1 MERSRRHR
9 CCVPRRLAPFCAV
22 ASGSPTLAAP
32 FPVQNRV
39 TTLPPPTLRP
49 PERNPRKRV
58 RPKTYSVAVYMV
70 FAIAA
75 LEIIMLISI
84 FWLRAMVV
92 PVGTIPPKAKSGP
105 SGAPYV
111 PQIAHVSTKPSAPEI
126 DAQGV
131 ARLPGL
137 GLHTTLLQV
146 PTETDKQEQVSH
158 LNEEANVFLRQNDYQ
173 SALDLLIKAEDL
185 DPRSPTTLNNLAET
199 YNLMNDPV
207 LSRAYWQR
215 IVDLGQG
222 VGTIYG
228 KAKDHVL
235 LLDSGGES
243 NPLREPS
250 TLPRQIYIASVEKSP
265 VDIRQGTPQF
275 EVRAVLKRRDANMAN
290 FDQTKLQPYV
300 IFYQQMPDGSLVPDL
315 GQRKG
320 SFEDSFLFSGGK
332 PGEPFSVN
340 YVMPVPGAP
349 GPNGTTQGQYYGF
362 VIGLYY
368 DKTLQDVRSEPSDLC
383 TRMALPQEIE

>member
-1 MERSRRHR
+1 
-9 CCVPRRLAPFCAV
+9 
-22 ASGSPTLAAP
+22 
-32 FPVQNRV
+32 
-39 TTLPPPTLRP
+39 
-49 PERNPRKRV
+49 
-58 RPKTYSVAVYMV
+58 VAVYIV
-70 FAIAA
+70 FAIAL
-75 LEIIMLISI
+75 LEVIMLISI

-92 PVGTIPPKAKSGP
+92 PVNTNPPKAKSGLA
-105 SGAPYV
+105 GAPYV
-111 PQIAHVSTKPSAPEI
+111 PHLPHVSPTPAVPEV
-126 DAQGV
+126 DNHGV

-137 GLHTTLLQV
+137 DLHAGRLNV
-146 PTETDKQEQVSH
+146 PTESDKQAQVSN
-158 LNEEANVFLRQNDYQ
+158 LNDEANVFLRQNDYQ

-199 YNLMNDPV
+199 YNLMNDSV
-207 LSRAYWQR
+207 LSRVYWQR

-250 TLPRQIYIASVEKSP
+250 SLPRQIFVSSVEKSP
-265 VDIRQGTPQF
+265 VDVRQGAAQF
-275 EVRAVLKRRDANMAN
+275 EVRAVLKRRDPNMPN
-290 FDQTKLQPYV
+290 FDQAKLQPYV

-315 GQRKG
+315 AQRKG
-320 SFEDSFLFSGGK
+320 AFEDSYLFSGGK
-332 PGEPFSVN
+332 NAEAFSVT
-340 YVMPVPGAP
+340 YIMPIPGTP
-349 GPNGTTQGQYYGF
+349 GPNGTTQGEYYGF

>member
-1 MERSRRHR
+1 M
-9 CCVPRRLAPFCAV
+9 
-22 ASGSPTLAAP
+22 
-32 FPVQNRV
+32 
-39 TTLPPPTLRP
+39 
-49 PERNPRKRV
+49 ERNPRKRV

-70 FAIAA
+70 FAIGA
-75 LEIIMLISI
+75 LELIMLVSI

-92 PVGTIPPKAKSGP
+92 PVSTSVPKAKAGAA
-105 SGAPYV
+105 GAPYV
-111 PQIAHVSTKPSAPEI
+111 PRIAHVSTSTATPQV

-131 ARLPGL
+131 MRLPSIGM
-137 GLHTTLLQV
+137 HTTLSV
-146 PTETDKQEQVSH
+146 PTESDKQEQVAH
-158 LNEEANVFLRQNDYQ
+158 LNELANVFLHQNDYQ

-265 VDIRQGTPQF
+265 VDIHQGAPQF
-275 EVRAVLKRRDANMAN
+275 EVRAVLKRRDANMAS

-332 PGEPFSVN
+332 AGEPFSVT
-340 YVMPVPGAP
+340 YVMPVPGSH
-349 GPNGTTQGQYYGF
+349 GPNGNTQGQYYGF

>member
-1 MERSRRHR
+1 MH
-9 CCVPRRLAPFCAV
+9 
-22 ASGSPTLAAP
+22 
-32 FPVQNRV
+32 
-39 TTLPPPTLRP
+39 
-49 PERNPRKRV
+49 NPRKRV

-75 LEIIMLISI
+75 LEVAMLISI

-92 PVGTIPPKAKSGP
+92 PVSTNLPKAKSGLA
-105 SGAPYV
+105 GAPYV
-111 PQIAHVSTKPSAPEI
+111 PTNPHVSPAPRVP
-126 DAQGV
+126 DVDSNGV
-131 ARLPGL
+131 VRLPGL
-137 GLHTTLLQV
+137 DLHSGLLRV
-146 PTETDKQEQVSH
+146 PSESDKQEQVSN
-158 LNEEANVFLRQNDYQ
+158 LNDEANVFLRQNDYQ
-173 SALDLLIKAEDL
+173 SALDLLVKAEDL
-185 DPRSPTTLNNLAET
+185 DPRSPTTLKNIAET

-207 LSRAYWQR
+207 SSRVYWQR
-215 IVDLGQG
+215 VVDLGQG

-228 KAKDHVL
+228 VARDHVL

-250 TLPRQIYIASVEKSP
+250 TLPRLLYVSSVEKTP
-265 VDIRQGTPQF
+265 VDVRQGAAQF
-275 EVRAVLKRRDANMAN
+275 QVRAVLKRRDENMPD

-315 GQRKG
+315 GQRRG
-320 SFEDSFLFSGGK
+320 AFEDAFLFTGAHA
-332 PGEPFSVN
+332 GEAFTVN

-349 GPNGTTQGQYYGF
+349 GPNNTTQGEYYGF

-368 DKTLQDVRSEPSDLC
+368 NKTLQDVRSEPSDLC

>member
-1 MERSRRHR
+1 
-9 CCVPRRLAPFCAV
+9 
-22 ASGSPTLAAP
+22 
-32 FPVQNRV
+32 
-39 TTLPPPTLRP
+39 
-49 PERNPRKRV
+49 
-58 RPKTYSVAVYMV
+58 MV

-75 LEIIMLISI
+75 LEVIMLISI

-92 PVGTIPPKAKSGP
+92 PVSTSVPKAKSGP
-105 SGAPYV
+105 GGAPYV
-111 PQIAHVSTKPSAPEI
+111 PHIAHVTTPPSPPQV
-126 DAQGV
+126 DDHGV
-131 ARLPGL
+131 MRLPGL
-137 GLHTTLLQV
+137 STHVGLLQV
-146 PTETDKQEQVSH
+146 PTETDKQEQVSKF
-158 LNEEANVFLRQNDYQ
+158 NEEANVFLHQNDYQ

-185 DPRSPTTLNNLAET
+185 DPRSPTTLDNLAET

-207 LSRAYWQR
+207 LSRVYWQR

-243 NPLREPS
+243 NPLHEQS
-250 TLPRQIYIASVEKSP
+250 TLPRQIYVSSVEKSP
-265 VDIRQGTPQF
+265 VDVRQGAAQF
-275 EVRAVLKRRDANMAN
+275 EVRAVLKQRDPNMPN

-300 IFYQQMPDGSLVPDL
+300 IFYQQMPDGTLVPDL

-332 PGEPFSVN
+332 SSEPFSVT
-340 YVMPVPGAP
+340 YVMPVPGTP
-349 GPNGTTQGQYYGF
+349 GPNGTKQGQYYGF

>member
-1 MERSRRHR
+1 M
-9 CCVPRRLAPFCAV
+9 
-22 ASGSPTLAAP
+22 
-32 FPVQNRV
+32 
-39 TTLPPPTLRP
+39 
-49 PERNPRKRV
+49 RNPRKRV

-75 LEIIMLISI
+75 LEVIMLISI

-92 PVGTIPPKAKSGP
+92 PVSTNPPKAKSGVA
-105 SGAPYV
+105 GAPYV
-111 PQIAHVSTKPSAPEI
+111 PQLAHVTTPSTVPQI
-126 DAQGV
+126 DPHGV
-131 ARLPGL
+131 VRLPGL
-137 GLHTTLLQV
+137 DLHATLLKV
-146 PTETDKQEQVSH
+146 PTESDKQEQVAH
-158 LNEEANVFLRQNDYQ
+158 LNEESNVFLRQNDYQ

-207 LSRAYWQR
+207 LSRVYWQR

-243 NPLREPS
+243 NPLREQS
-250 TLPRQIYIASVEKSP
+250 TLPRQLYVASVEKSP
-265 VDIRQGTPQF
+265 VDVRQGAAQF
-275 EVRAVLKRRDANMAN
+275 EVRAVLKRRDPNMPN

-300 IFYQQMPDGSLVPDL
+300 IFYQQMPDGTLVPDL
-315 GQRKG
+315 NQRKG
-320 SFEDSFLFSGGK
+320 AFEDSFLFSGGK
-332 PGEPFSVN
+332 NGEPFTVT
-340 YVMPVPGAP
+340 YIMPIPGSP
-349 GPNGTTQGQYYGF
+349 GPNNTTQGEYYGF